1 MQPRVKI
8 VEGDITKRHA
18 ILIGGI
24 QPEGM
29 AVDHTSISAL
39 EGILVIS
46 LHCFLG
52 ILADVFNPNCG
63 LLPCLLGKSNS

>member
-1 MQPRVKI
+1 MSAR
-8 VEGDITKRHA
+8 A

-24 QPEGM
+24 QPEGI
-29 AVDHTSISAL
+29 AIDRTSISAH

-46 LHCFLG
+46 LHRLLG